1 MATWVIGDVHGC
13 WRTLQRLLESI
24 EWDPDRDSLWFV
36 GDLVNRGPSSLE
48 VLRWAYEHR
57 SNLTVVL
64 GNHDLHLLA
73 RAAGAA
79 KKRKEDT
86 LEEILSASDRDQLI
100 NWLRSRPLVH
110 RFGPYVM
117 VHAGLAPDWGIELTA
132 GLADAVA
139 SRIADSNGDA
149 VIQTLYEHRKARWS
163 VDLRGDDQL
172 AAATAI
178 FTRMR
183 MVDEEGRAQLDYAG
197 PPGVAPDGWQP
208 WYTKSAVRSQ
218 GYRLLFGHW
227 AQYGFYRA
235 RDAVCLDSGC
245 VYGGRLTALCLNDG
259 RVVQEKAVDVA
270 ANPDSGAPT

>member
-13 WRTLQRLLESI
+13 WLTLQRLLENI
-24 EWDPDRDSLWFV
+24 QWRPDRDALWFV
-36 GDLVNRGPSSLE
+36 GDLVNRGPSSLD
-48 VLRWAYEHR
+48 VLRWAYGNR
-57 SNLTVVL
+57 GKLTAVL

-79 KKRKEDT
+79 KKRKEDS
-86 LEEILSASDRDQLI
+86 LEEILAAPDREELLE
-100 NWLRSRPLVH
+100 WLRARPLAH

-117 VHAGLAPDWGIELTA
+117 VHAGLAPEWGIELMT
-132 GLADAVA
+132 GLAESVA
-139 SRIADSNGDA
+139 SRLADDDGDEA
-149 VIQTLYEHRKARWS
+149 VRLLYAGRKVPWS

-172 AAATAI
+172 AAAAAI

-183 MVDEEGRAQLDYAG
+183 MVDREGRAQLDYAG
-197 PPGVAPDGWQP
+197 PPGAAPDGWQP

-227 AQYGFYRA
+227 AQFGFYRA
-235 RDAVCLDSGC
+235 HDAICLDSGC

-259 RVVQEKAVDVA
+259 KVVQEQSIDTPAGTE
-270 ANPDSGAPT
+270 SGATT

>member
-13 WRTLQRLLESI
+13 WLTLQKLLDKI
-24 EWDPDRDSLWFV
+24 RWKPKVDSLWFV

-48 VLRWAYEHR
+48 VLRWARENSER
-57 SNLTVVL
+57 LVVVL

-73 RAAGAA
+73 RSLGAA
-79 KKRKEDT
+79 KKRQEDT
-86 LEEILSASDRDQLI
+86 LEEILEAPDRDHLLG
-100 NWLRSRPLVH
+100 WLRTRPLLH

-117 VHAGLAPDWGIELTA
+117 VHAGLAPDWNISLAT
-132 GLADAVA
+132 GLAEKLSAQISGPQGDEMI
-139 SRIADSNGDA
+139 RI
-149 VIQTLYEHRKARWS
+149 LYAKRKTAWD

-172 AAATAI
+172 AAAAAN

-183 MVDEEGRAQLDYAG
+183 MVDADGRARLDYAG
-197 PPGVAPDGWQP
+197 PPGVAPEGWRP
-208 WYTKSAVRSQ
+208 WYARSAVRSQ

-227 AQYGFYRA
+227 AQFGFYRA

-259 RVVQEKAVDVA
+259 SVVQEDSIDTAVKPGSEVTD
-270 ANPDSGAPT
+270 

>member
-13 WRTLQRLLESI
+13 WQTLRRLLESI
-24 EWDPDRDSLWFV
+24 EWDPKGDGLWFV

-48 VLRWAYEHR
+48 VLRWARENSER
-57 SNLTVVL
+57 LTVVL

-73 RAAGAA
+73 RSVGAA
-79 KKRKEDT
+79 KRRKEDT
-86 LEEILSASDRDQLI
+86 LEEILEAPDREDLLR
-100 NWLRSRPLVH
+100 WLRSRPLLH

-117 VHAGLAPDWGIELTA
+117 VHAGLAPDWNISLST
-132 GLADAVA
+132 GLADRL
-139 SRIADSNGDA
+139 SEQISGPRGDEM
-149 VIQTLYEHRKARWS
+149 IDLLYAKRKTDWN

-172 AAATAI
+172 AAAAAI

-183 MVDEEGRAQLDYAG
+183 MVDDDGRAQLDFAG
-197 PPGVAPDGWQP
+197 PPGAAPEGWRT

-227 AQYGFYRA
+227 AQFGFYRA
-235 RDAVCLDSGC
+235 HDAVCLDSGC

-259 RVVQEKAVDVA
+259 RVVQEE
-270 ANPDSGAPT
+270 GADGPIQISEGT

>member
-13 WRTLQRLLESI
+13 WKTLQRLLGSI
-24 EWDPDRDSLWFV
+24 GWAPDRDSLWFV

-57 SNLTVVL
+57 GNITVIL

-86 LEEILSASDRDQLI
+86 LDEILAAPDRRELLE
-100 NWLRSRPLVH
+100 WLRTRPLVH

-117 VHAGLAPDWGIELTA
+117 VHAGLAPEWGVELMT
-132 GLADAVA
+132 GLAEAVA
-139 SRIADSNGDA
+139 SRLADADSDA
-149 VIQTLYEHRKARWS
+149 VVGLLYERRKTQWN
-163 VDLRGDDQL
+163 VKLRGDDQL
-172 AAATAI
+172 AAAVAI

-183 MVDEEGRAQLDYAG
+183 MVDQEGKPMLDYAG
-197 PPGVAPDGWQP
+197 PPGAAPDGWHA

-227 AQYGFYRA
+227 AQFGFYRA
-235 RDAVCLDSGC
+235 HDAVCLDSGC

-259 RVVQEKAVDVA
+259 RVVQEQSVDTPA
-270 ANPDSGAPT
+270 ATDSGATT